1 MVNTVSCD
9 EVATQAKPRRAYRS
23 RARAEQA
30 ERTRQ
35 RILDAARELFLAQ
48 GFAPTTI
55 AAVAERAELAPETVY
70 ATYGSKA
77 GLLGGVVR
85 AAVTRDDE
93 PDDPLERR
101 WVMELLEL
109 PDLEARLAA
118 FARHTAATLE
128 LTSPMYAVIRSAGT
142 GAQELSGLDA
152 ELREMRYGQQAKVMR
167 AVVDGGTLA
176 PGMSVKGAAET
187 FSALASPELYHLLT
201 EGRGWSPRRYSR
213 WLEGIVKSV
222 LLPG

>member
-1 MVNTVSCD
+1 MAIQS
-9 EVATQAKPRRAYRS
+9 QPKRAYRS

-35 RILDAARELFLAQ
+35 RILGAARELFLAQ
-48 GFAPTTI
+48 GFAATTI

-70 ATYGSKA
+70 ATCGSKA

-85 AAVTRDDE
+85 AAVTRGEE
-93 PDDPLERR
+93 PDHPLERR
-101 WVMELLEL
+101 WVKELLDL

-176 PGMSVKGAAET
+176 PGLSVKAAAET
-187 FSALASPELYHLLT
+187 FSALASPELHQLLT
-201 EGRGWSPRRYSR
+201 EGRRWSSRRYSS

>member
-55 AAVAERAELAPETVY
+55 AAVAERAELAAETVY

-93 PDDPLERR
+93 PDDPPERR

-142 GAQELSGLDA
+142 DAQELSGLDA

-176 PGMSVKGAAET
+176 PSC
-187 FSALASPELYHLLT
+187 
-201 EGRGWSPRRYSR
+201 R
-213 WLEGIVKSV
+213 
-222 LLPG
+222 

>member
-1 MVNTVSCD
+1 MTIQSQPKRV
-9 EVATQAKPRRAYRS
+9 YRS

-48 GFAPTTI
+48 GFAATTI

-70 ATYGSKA
+70 ATSGSKA

-85 AAVTRDDE
+85 AAVTRGEE

-101 WVMELLEL
+101 WVEELLDL
-109 PDLEARLAA
+109 PDLEARVVA

-142 GAQELSGLDA
+142 GTEELSELDA
-152 ELREMRYGQQAKVMR
+152 ELRKMRYGQQAKVMR

-176 PGMSVKGAAET
+176 PGLSVKEAAET
-187 FSALASPELYHLLT
+187 FSALASPELHHLLT
-201 EGRGWSPRRYSR
+201 GGRGWSPRRYSR

-222 LLPG
+222 LLPD

>member
-1 MVNTVSCD
+1 M
-9 EVATQAKPRRAYRS
+9 
-23 RARAEQA
+23 
-30 ERTRQ
+30 
-35 RILDAARELFLAQ
+35 
-48 GFAPTTI
+48 
-55 AAVAERAELAPETVY
+55 
-70 ATYGSKA
+70 
-77 GLLGGVVR
+77 VR
-85 AAVTRDDE
+85 AAVTRGDE

-101 WVMELLEL
+101 WVKELLDL

-142 GAQELSGLDA
+142 GAEELSGLDA

-167 AVVDGGTLA
+167 EVVDGGTLA
-176 PGMSVKGAAET
+176 PGVSVKGAAET

-201 EGRGWSPRRYSR
+201 AGRGWSPWRCSS
-213 WLEGIVKSV
+213 WLEGMVKSV

>member
-1 MVNTVSCD
+1 MP
-9 EVATQAKPRRAYRS
+9 TQSKPKRAYRS

-35 RILDAARELFLAQ
+35 QILDAARELFLAQ

-55 AAVAERAELAPETVY
+55 AAIAERADLAPETVY

-93 PDDPLERR
+93 PDDPLQRR
-101 WVMELLEL
+101 WVKQLLDL
-109 PDLEARLAA
+109 PDLEARLVA
-118 FARHTAATLE
+118 FARHAAATLE

-142 GAQELSGLDA
+142 GAEELSGLDA
-152 ELREMRYGQQAKVMR
+152 ELREMRYRHQANVMR
-167 AVVDGGTLA
+167 AIVDGGTLA
-176 PGMSVKGAAET
+176 QGVSMNWAAET
-187 FSALASPELYHLLT
+187 FSALASPEMHHLLT
-201 EGRGWSPRRYSR
+201 AGRRWSQRRYSS

>member
-1 MVNTVSCD
+1 MAIQS
-9 EVATQAKPRRAYRS
+9 QPKRAYRS
-23 RARAEQA
+23 RARAEQV

-35 RILDAARELFLAQ
+35 RILEAARELFLAQ
-48 GFAPTTI
+48 GFAATTI

-70 ATYGSKA
+70 ATCGSKA

-85 AAVTRDDE
+85 AAVTRGEE

-101 WVMELLEL
+101 WVKELLDL

-118 FARHTAATLE
+118 LARHTAATLE

-152 ELREMRYGQQAKVMR
+152 ELREMRYGQQAKIMR

-176 PGMSVKGAAET
+176 PGLSVKAAAET
-187 FSALASPELYHLLT
+187 FSALASPELHQLLT
-201 EGRGWSPRRYSR
+201 KGRRWSSRRYSS

>member
-1 MVNTVSCD
+1 M
-9 EVATQAKPRRAYRS
+9 AAQAKPKRAYRS

-30 ERTRQ
+30 KRTRQ

-48 GFAPTTI
+48 GFAATTI

-77 GLLGGVVR
+77 GLLGGVVQ
-85 AAVTRDDE
+85 AAVTRSDE
-93 PDDPLERR
+93 PDDPLQRR
-101 WVMELLEL
+101 WVKELLDL
-109 PDLEARLAA
+109 PDLDARLAA

-142 GAQELSGLDA
+142 GAQELSALDA
-152 ELREMRYGQQAKVMR
+152 ELREMRYGQQAEVMR
-167 AVVDGGTLA
+167 AVADGGTLT
-176 PGMSVKGAAET
+176 PGVSVEGAAET
-187 FSALASPELYHLLT
+187 FSALASPELHHLLT

-213 WLEGIVKSV
+213 WLEEIVKSV
-222 LLPG
+222 LLPC

>member
-1 MVNTVSCD
+1 VVNTVSCD

-48 GFAPTTI
+48 GFAATTI

-70 ATYGSKA
+70 ATYRSKA

-85 AAVTRDDE
+85 AVVTRGDE

-101 WVMELLEL
+101 WTKELLEL

-176 PGMSVKGAAET
+176 PGVSVMGAAET

>member
-1 MVNTVSCD
+1 MP
-9 EVATQAKPRRAYRS
+9 TQSKPKRAYRS

-35 RILDAARELFLAQ
+35 QILDAARELFLAQ

-55 AAVAERAELAPETVY
+55 AAIAERADLAPETVY

-93 PDDPLERR
+93 PDDPLQRR
-101 WVMELLEL
+101 WVKQLLDL
-109 PDLEARLAA
+109 PDLEARLVA
-118 FARHTAATLE
+118 FARHAAATLE

-142 GAQELSGLDA
+142 GAEELSGLDA
-152 ELREMRYGQQAKVMR
+152 ELREMRYRQQANVMR
-167 AVVDGGTLA
+167 AIVDGGTLA
-176 PGMSVKGAAET
+176 QGVSMNWAAET
-187 FSALASPELYHLLT
+187 FSALASPEMHHLLT
-201 EGRGWSPRRYSR
+201 AGRRWSQRRYSS

>member
-1 MVNTVSCD
+1 M
-9 EVATQAKPRRAYRS
+9 ATQSQPKRTYRS

-30 ERTRQ
+30 KRTRQ
-35 RILDAARELFLAQ
+35 RILDEARVLFLAQ
-48 GFAPTTI
+48 GFAATTI
-55 AAVAERAELAPETVY
+55 AEIAERADLAPETVY

-85 AAVTRDDE
+85 AAVTRGEE

-101 WVMELLEL
+101 WVKELLDL

-118 FARHTAATLE
+118 FARHAAATLE
-128 LTSPMYAVIRSAGT
+128 LTSPIYAVIRSAGT
-142 GAQELSGLDA
+142 GAEELSELDA
-152 ELREMRYGQQAKVMR
+152 ELREMRYGDQAKVMR

-176 PGMSVKGAAET
+176 PGLSVKAAAET
-187 FSALASPELYHLLT
+187 FSALASPELHQLLT
-201 EGRGWSPRRYSR
+201 EGRRWSPRRYSS